1 MFLLLT
7 TSLCGTADA
16 IAYCCSQKNIPFFR
30 FNADLYNYYDFMWTM
45 DKFVI
50 KDPTGRSVSSDELC
64 AVAIYKAYLP
74 RDDYGAFE
82 AFAPGEEKW
91 LKCTVNY
98 IFRAL
103 SVWAMERK
111 LLRLFVPSEFNF
123 EKTKQMKIAQKY
135 FSVPRF
141 AIFWGGTKP
150 EKSNVIAKVLHQE
163 KFSDGQFA
171 YAKVVDT
178 DSLDPLYPWFTQE
191 IATGDR
197 DATILYIDGKIH
209 CFQFARRREGMTDWR
224 VTQGTD
230 QNQWLPWRP
239 ENGFLKKVDLYMKDM
254 GLKFGR
260 LDFIIGGKEPE
271 FLEVNPCGQFGW
283 LDDENLT
290 LHNEVVDA
298 ILDPRTTITL

>member
-7 TSLCGTADA
+7 TSICGTADA
-16 IAYCCSQKNIPFFR
+16 IAYCCSHKNIPFFR
-30 FNADLYNYYDFMWTM
+30 FNADLYNYYDFIWTE

-50 KDPTGRSVSSDELC
+50 RDPTGRCVSSDKIN

-82 AFAPGEEKW
+82 EFAPGEEKW

-103 SVWAMERK
+103 AVWAMERK
-111 LLRLFVPSEFNF
+111 LLRLFVPNEFNY
-123 EKTKQMKIAQKY
+123 EKTKQMKIAQRY
-135 FSVPRF
+135 FAVPPF
-141 AIFWGGTKP
+141 TIFWGKLKP
-150 EKSNVIAKVLHQE
+150 EKGNVIAKVLHQE

-171 YAKVVDT
+171 YAKIVDT
-178 DSLDPLYPWFTQE
+178 DSLDTLYPWFIQE
-191 IATGDR
+191 IAAGDR
-197 DATILYIDGKIH
+197 DATILYINGKVH
-209 CFQFARRREGMTDWR
+209 CFQFAHRRGALTDWR
-224 VTQGTD
+224 VTQGTA
-230 QNQWLPWRP
+230 QNQWRIWEP
-239 ENGFLKKVDLYMKDM
+239 ENDFVKKVDLYMKDM

-260 LDFIIGGKEPE
+260 LDFIIGGKEPQ

-283 LDDENLT
+283 LDDEKWT

-298 ILDPRTTITL
+298 IMDPSSAIVI